1 MANTFR
7 SFSKA
12 NIGTTPETAYQVDR
26 TGTNGKTA
34 IIIGIALSNTASTP
48 INVDVQ
54 LDRGSSGSGSTAS
67 PTEDVY
73 LAKSIPIPSGSTL
86 EIMAG
91 QKQIMQV
98 FATGETTYEGDKI
111 VVTSDTTSSLDVIV
125 NALEITS

>member
-12 NIGTTPETAYQVDR
+12 SIGTTPTTAYQLEHS
-26 TGTNGKTA
+26 NSGKTA
-34 IIIGIALSNTASTP
+34 ILIGIALSNTASTP

-54 LDRGSSGSGSTAS
+54 IERPVTGDAAA

-73 LAKSIPIPSGSTL
+73 LVKNIPIPSGSTL

-91 QKQIMQV
+91 QKQIMQI
-98 FATGETTYEGDKI
+98 FATGNTFVGDKI
-111 VVTSDTTSSLDVIV
+111 VATSDTASSLDVIV
-125 NALEITS
+125 NSLEITS